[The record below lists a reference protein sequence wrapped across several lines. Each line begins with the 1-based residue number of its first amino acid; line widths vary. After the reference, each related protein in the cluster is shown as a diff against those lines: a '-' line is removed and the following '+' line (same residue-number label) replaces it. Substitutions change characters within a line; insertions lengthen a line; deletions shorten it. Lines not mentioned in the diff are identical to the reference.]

1 MQQNYETKYING
13 ECSVAIQIVGVCRFL
28 LANLLFSVE
37 YLAKKKSKH
46 LIMKEQV
53 WSVPG
58 YRDSKASERRIKG
71 PTTRPYAFEYRKLYF
86 QTYNLQPV

>member
-37 YLAKKKSKH
+37 YLAKKKKQTFDHERAGVVSPWVQR
-46 LIMKEQV
+46 LIGK
-53 WSVPG
+53 
-58 YRDSKASERRIKG
+58 
-71 PTTRPYAFEYRKLYF
+71 
-86 QTYNLQPV
+86 